1 MQFPELLEWYTLT
14 EAVNEMR
21 APRAFL
27 KNLLFS
33 NTREL
38 PTENVLFSVLS
49 GDNETAPFV
58 KKNGEAIMAGG
69 YSEEEQQVSPPNI
82 RLKRPLE
89 AADLIFR
96 RHAGDPVF
104 VAGGGDLR
112 TFAEREVSRQ
122 LQRLNDL
129 VANAEEW
136 LCAMAIRGSISYTA
150 ADQAHFQITF
160 PKPAGNTVDLGAGNY
175 WDESTSNPAADV
187 MDVRQLMHDAVRLQ
201 PNVVI
206 LGSEAMAAF
215 LANKTVQG
223 LIDIRRLVSGQV
235 DITDPL
241 ADDGSI
247 RLGNWAGIEWRG
259 YTASVI
265 HQGASTPLIR
275 SKYAEFIHVGPS
287 AENVLYYGAI
297 ADLDALDAGQIVARR
312 FSKSWRQQDPSVHQI
327 LVASRPLPVPR
338 RPGSVVSVKVVSG

>member
-1 MQFPELLEWYTLT
+1 MQFPELLEWFTLT

-33 NTREL
+33 STREL

-58 KKNGEAIMAGG
+58 RKNGEAIMAGG

-82 RLKRPLE
+82 RIKRPLE

-112 TFAEREVSRQ
+112 TFAEREVTRQ

-129 VANAEEW
+129 VANSEEW
-136 LCAMAIRGSISYTA
+136 LCAMAIRGQIAYTA
-150 ADQAHFQITF
+150 ADQSHFQITF

-175 WDESTSNPAADV
+175 WDESTSEPPLDV
-187 MDVRQLMHDAVRLQ
+187 IDVRQVMHDAVRLQ
-201 PNVVI
+201 PTVAV
-206 LGSEAMAAF
+206 LGSEAVAAF
-215 LANKTVQG
+215 LSNKSIQASQ
-223 LIDIRRLVSGQV
+223 DIRRLVSGET
-235 DITDPL
+235 DITRELQDNG
-241 ADDGSI
+241 AI
-247 RLGNWAGIEWRG
+247 FLGRWAGVDWWG

-265 HQGASTPLIR
+265 HQGSSVPLIR
-275 SKYAEFIHVGPS
+275 AKYAEFIHTGPA

-297 ADLDALDAGQIVARR
+297 ADLDALDAGLVVARR
-312 FSKSWRQQDPSVHQI
+312 FSKSWRQQDPSVQQV